1 MDNTTKML
9 DALKKYPDS
18 YKLLMQYFERMD
30 VKEAQLKNVKFQLL
44 KPHLIK
50 FIEKQRLNFLDA
62 LIYTNYHRT
71 TSEYKELEDKT
82 IVICFHKIENGKPL
96 DFDLF

>member
-1 MDNTTKML
+1 MDNTTEML
-9 DALKKYPDS
+9 DAINNYADS
-18 YKLLMQYFERMD
+18 YKSLIQYFEGIN
-30 VKEAQLKNVKFQLL
+30 VKEEQLKNVKLQLL

-50 FIEKQRLNFLDA
+50 FIETQRLNFLDA

-71 TSEYKELEDKT
+71 TPEYKELEDKA
-82 IVICFHKIENGKPL
+82 IIICFHKIEKGKPL

>member
-18 YKLLMQYFERMD
+18 YKLLMQHFEGIN
-30 VKEAQLKNVKFQLL
+30 VKEAQLKNVKLQLL

-71 TSEYKELEDKT
+71 TTEYKELEDKT
-82 IVICFHKIENGKPL
+82 ILLCFHKIEKGKPL